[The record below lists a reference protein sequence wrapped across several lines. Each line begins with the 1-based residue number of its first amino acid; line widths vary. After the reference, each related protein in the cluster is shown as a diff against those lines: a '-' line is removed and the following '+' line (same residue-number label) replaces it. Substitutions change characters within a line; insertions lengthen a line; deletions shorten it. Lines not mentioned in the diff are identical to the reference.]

1 MDFKISDTNRGKKSL
16 LHNGYSYRIDVVLK
30 SDDISWR
37 CTNKKCK
44 GRLRTDSASTTL
56 VLINKEHFHDSD
68 KKKLE
73 RQQLTV
79 QVKSKILLSLTPPR
93 W

>member
-1 MDFKISDTNRGKKSL
+1 MDFRISDTNRGQKRL

-30 SDDISWR
+30 SGDISWR

-56 VLINKEHFHDSD
+56 VPINMKHFHDSD
-68 KKKLE
+68 EKK
-73 RQQLTV
+73 TG
-79 QVKSKILLSLTPPR
+79 TTTA
-93 W
+93 